1 MNFLIVGAGFTGAVI
16 GRKLAEVGH
25 KITIIDQRPHIAG
38 NCYTKR
44 DEESQVMEH
53 VYGPHI
59 FHTSDEHVWEYVNIH
74 GEFLPYINRVK
85 TTYQGQVYSLPINLH
100 TINQFYQK
108 SFNPKQA
115 KDWIQNIADQSI
127 DEPQNFEQQALKFVG
142 KDFYE
147 AFFKGYTKKQW
158 GCDPAELPASI
169 LKRLPVRFNYDDNYF
184 SHKYQGIPKE
194 GYTTIVESIL
204 NHENIH
210 VQLNT
215 KFDKAL
221 IRRFDHIIW
230 TGQLDQWF
238 DYAEGRL
245 GYRTLDFEKHT
256 ANGDFQGTA
265 VMNYGDEN
273 IPYTRISEHKHFT
286 PWERHEKTIYFKE
299 FSRACTKN
307 DIPYYPIR
315 LVNDK
320 VLLDKYIA
328 LAEKETKVTFAGR
341 LGTYRYMDMDVTIKE
356 ALNLSDSILS
366 DLDEHKAIKSFYHI
380 ETM

>member
-221 IRRFDHIIW
+221 IKRFDHIIW

-341 LGTYRYMDMDVTIKE
+341 LGTYRYMDMDVTIKA
-356 ALNLSDSILS
+356 ALHLSDSVLS

>member
-221 IRRFDHIIW
+221 IKRFDHIIW

-320 VLLDKYIA
+320 VLLYKYIA

-366 DLDEHKAIKSFYHI
+366 DLDEYKAIKSFYHI

>member
-221 IRRFDHIIW
+221 IKRFDHIIW

-366 DLDEHKAIKSFYHI
+366 DLDEHKALKSFYHI